1 MAVFIRKH
9 PGPGIYQA
17 AFREKQDGT
26 IEHITLENRDFFET
40 DDKKT
45 IEFLRNDP
53 EIEEVDKK
61 TMIENLSPEEGEGDE

>member
-26 IEHITLENRDFFET
+26 IDHITLENRDFYET

-45 IEFLRNDP
+45 IEFLRADP
-53 EIEEVDKK
+53 EIEEVDRK
-61 TMIENLSPEEGEGDE
+61 TFVESKEGEESGE